1 MARDTFTP
9 LDFQIKDEIVN
20 NLNDLKETHGY
31 NQKDIIEG
39 TGLSQALISH
49 YFKGRRMPTQQN
61 LQILA
66 NFFNVPVWE
75 IDPRQK
81 PLQNK
86 TFNFG
91 DIKGDKV
98 NVVGDVTGSVT
109 FNNGKDSI
117 DKLHDSVIEKLG
129 TEGVLCEKLN
139 LDIHKLL
146 IEYHRNLND
155 NTYNMRCELNLLSKL
170 LESVL
175 EKQSELV
182 DAVKL
187 LVETQK

>member
-1 MARDTFTP
+1 MGRDAFTP
-9 LDFQIKDEIVN
+9 LDFQFKDEIVN
-20 NLNDLKETHGY
+20 NLNDLKETYGY

-39 TGLSQALISH
+39 TGLSQVTISR
-49 YFKGRRMPTQQN
+49 YFSGQRMPTQQN

-109 FNNGKDSI
+109 FNSGKDSI

-155 NTYNMRCELNLLSKL
+155 NTDNMRRELNLLSKL

>member
-1 MARDTFTP
+1 MPRDTLSP
-9 LDFQIKDEIVN
+9 LELAIKEQIVQK
-20 NLNDLKETHGY
+20 LNELKNEKNY
-31 NQKDIIEG
+31 SQKQIIEG
-39 TGLSQALISH
+39 TGLSQALVSH
-49 YFKGRRMPTQQN
+49 YLNGRRMPTQQN

>member
-9 LDFQIKDEIVN
+9 LDFRIKDEIVN
-20 NLNDLKETHGY
+20 NLNDLKETYGY
-31 NQKDIIEG
+31 NQKDIIDG

-49 YFKGRRMPTQQN
+49 YFNGRRMPTQQN

-109 FNNGKDSI
+109 FTSGKDSI
-117 DKLHDSVIEKLG
+117 DELHDSVIEELG

-146 IEYHRNLND
+146 IEYHKNLSD
-155 NTYNMRCELNLLSKL
+155 NSDNMRRELNLLSGL

-182 DAVKL
+182 DVVKL

>member
-1 MARDTFTP
+1 MGRGDLTPFDT
-9 LDFQIKDEIVN
+9 LIKAEVSR
-20 NLNDLKETHGY
+20 NLKTLKESYHY
-31 NQKDIIEG
+31 KQLEISEA
-39 TGLSQALISH
+39 TGIPQGLISR
-49 YFKGRRMPTQQN
+49 YMNGKVMPTQQN

-91 DIKGDKV
+91 DIKGDKI

-109 FNNGKDSI
+109 FNSGKDSI

-146 IEYHRNLND
+146 IEYHKNLSD
-155 NTYNMRCELNLLSKL
+155 NTDNMRRELNLLSGL

-182 DAVKL
+182 DVVKL